1 MSAVAVREYS
11 VAREPSAPARV
22 GYVVAVLV
30 NAGLL
35 YVAENL
41 LAWNVPYVTE
51 DWVAVLWAV
60 RLSLVAGLAANAMY
74 VAYDAAW
81 FRHLTGIGTGALALL
96 SMVITYA
103 VFPFDLPSAFIAEV
117 VQLAMLAGMLGM
129 SIAVLAQFVHLLT
142 GCRER

>member
-11 VAREPSAPARV
+11 VVREPSAPARV

-103 VFPFDLPSAFIAEV
+103 VFPFDLPLRSSPKSCSWRCWRGCSA
-117 VQLAMLAGMLGM
+117 
-129 SIAVLAQFVHLLT
+129 
-142 GCRER
+142 CRSPSWPSSCTC